1 MPTNNETTVL
11 INNTDIKIHKFKI
24 IYIRPTLYIR
34 NKLIKFKLKNI
45 AYISYF
51 YLNIISA
58 GRAKKDNIY
67 LNLYKN
73 IFKIYKNY

>member
-1 MPTNNETTVL
+1 MLTNNEIIIL
-11 INNTDIKIHKFKI
+11 INNIDIKVYRFRI
-24 IYIRPTLYIR
+24 IYIRLTFCIR
-34 NKLIKFKLKNI
+34 NKLIKFKLKNM
-45 AYISYF
+45 AYIPYF

-58 GRAKKDNIY
+58 GRAKEDNIY